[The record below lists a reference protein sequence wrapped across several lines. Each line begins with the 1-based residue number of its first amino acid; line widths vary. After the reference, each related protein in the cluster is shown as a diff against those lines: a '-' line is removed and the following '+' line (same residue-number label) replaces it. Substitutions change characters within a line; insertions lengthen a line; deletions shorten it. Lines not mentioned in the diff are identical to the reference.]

1 MSIEQKIAELLE
13 ESKKAQ
19 EVAATL
25 EEAVGEDEKVEEPAK
40 EEISI
45 SEEEIID
52 ESKKKSKKSMKE
64 EDDEDDEEDEDDD
77 DKEEMKKDDEDE
89 EDDKKDAKDMKKSP
103 IEMKKGMKEEAE
115 TEEVEF
121 SVDVSDDVKALLNG
135 EELSEEFQAK
145 AKTIFE
151 TVVVSRVKSE
161 AARVTEELKAENEK
175 SLEAI
180 KEGLVE
186 KVDGYLNYVVEQ
198 WIEQN
203 EIALE
208 SGMKNEILENF
219 VGGLKNL
226 FEEHYIDIPEEKFDV
241 LGDLQEQVNTLTN
254 KLNEQTEANVKLSG
268 NINDM
273 KRSEIVA
280 EQSANMTET
289 DAEKFKGLV
298 EDLSYEDAESFAK
311 KVKTIRE
318 NYFAKKATS
327 VNVNSVVT
335 DEPVQIHEEKYAD
348 PTMKKYA
355 EMLNHSRKS

>member
-25 EEAVGEDEKVEEPAK
+25 EEAVGEDEKVEEPIK
-40 EEISI
+40 EDSI
-45 SEEEIID
+45 SDESGID
-52 ESKKKSKKSMKE
+52 ESKHMSKKKPMKE
-64 EDDEDDEEDEDDD
+64 EDDEDEDKDEDED
-77 DKEEMKKDDEDE
+77 DKEEMKKKDDKDEDE
-89 EDDKKDAKDMKKSP
+89 EDEKDMEESKK
-103 IEMKKGMKEEAE
+103 KKMKEETEAE
-115 TEEVEF
+115 FT
-121 SVDVSDDVKALLNG
+121 VDVSDDVKALLNG

-151 TVVVSRVKSE
+151 TVVVSRVKNE
-161 AARVTEELKAENEK
+161 VARVTEELKAENEK

-241 LGDLQEQVNTLTN
+241 LGDLQEQVNSLTN
-254 KLNEQTEANVKLSG
+254 KLNEQTESNVKLSG
-268 NINDM
+268 AINDM
-273 KRSEIVA
+273 KRADIVSNEA
-280 EQSANMTET
+280 KEMTET

-327 VNVNSVVT
+327 VNVNSPVT
-335 DEPVQIHEEKYAD
+335 DEAVSITEEKVIN
-348 PTMKKYA
+348 PTMKAYSS
-355 EMLNHSRKS
+355 MLDLSRKS

>member
-25 EEAVGEDEKVEEPAK
+25 EEAVGEDEKEIVEEPAK

-52 ESKKKSKKSMKE
+52 ESKKKSMKE
-64 EDDEDDEEDEDDD
+64 EDDEEDDD
-77 DKEEMKKDDEDE
+77 DDDDEEEMKKDDEDEDE

-115 TEEVEF
+115 TEQEIT
-121 SVDVSDDVKALLNG
+121 VDVSDDVKALLNG

-161 AARVTEELKAENEK
+161 VARVTEELKAENEK

-268 NINDM
+268 TINDM